1 MAYQDTIDYLYSRL
15 PMFSKIGAAAIKND
29 LNNTNAICSFLGNP
43 QHKFKTIHV
52 AGTNGKGS
60 TSHMLA
66 SIFQEAGYTTGLY
79 TSPHLYDFR
88 ERIKV
93 NGEMCS
99 QSFVTNFTNKVKGL
113 IDEIEPSFFEIT
125 VGMAFEYFAQQ
136 KCDIAIIETGLGG
149 RLDSTNVIH
158 PELCII
164 TNIGWDHMALLGNT
178 LPEIAAEKAG
188 IIKSDTPVVISEV
201 VSETK
206 KVFDEKAKQL
216 NAPIYF
222 AEDFI
227 AFNAFQNNWNSSLFE
242 FNQPLIHLLD
252 APLFSKTFTI
262 ECDLPGKYQNK
273 NLKGVLAATQILS
286 TMGWK
291 LNAPKVAKAL
301 ANVKK
306 NTGLMGRWECI
317 QAHPKLVLDVAHNE
331 PGIIALLD
339 QLAGIHYNQLHI
351 VTGMVRDK
359 DIDAVLNLLPKDAT
373 YYYTQSHIP
382 RALPANELA
391 EKGNAL
397 QRIGEQYENVNIAIA
412 TANKNANPKD
422 LILVIGSVFLVAEV
436 DRKCLNFT
444 NPFDLSMP

>member
-1 MAYQDTIDYLYSRL
+1 MAYQDTLDYLYSRL
-15 PMFSKIGAAAIKND
+15 PMFSRIGAAAIKND
-29 LNNTNAICSFLGNP
+29 LNNTNAICAYLGNP
-43 QHKFKTIHV
+43 QQKFKTIHV

-99 QSFVTNFTNKVKGL
+99 KEFVTSFTNKVKGL
-113 IDEIEPSFFEIT
+113 IEKIEPSFFEIT
-125 VGMAFEYFAQQ
+125 VGMAFDYFAQQ

-149 RLDSTNVIH
+149 RLDSTNIIN
-158 PELCII
+158 PELSII

-188 IIKSDTPVVISEV
+188 IIKADTPVVISEV
-201 VSETK
+201 LPETK
-206 KVFDEKAKQL
+206 PVFEQKANNV

-227 AFNAFQNNWNSSLFE
+227 AFNSFQNNWKTSLFE

-252 APLFSKTFTI
+252 APLFQKVFTI

-273 NLKGVLAATQILS
+273 NLKGVLVAAQILA

-291 LNAPKVAKAL
+291 LTASKIAKAL
-301 ANVKK
+301 LNVKK

-317 QAHPKLVLDVAHNE
+317 QESPKLVLDVAHNE
-331 PGIIALLD
+331 PGMIALLD
-339 QLAGIHYNQLHI
+339 QLEGIHYHQLHI
-351 VTGMVRDK
+351 VTGMVKDK
-359 DIDAVLNLLPKDAT
+359 DVDSVLKLLPANAT
-373 YYYTQSHIP
+373 YYFTQSHIP

-391 EKGNAL
+391 QKASMMNRNGSCFED
-397 QRIGEQYENVNIAIA
+397 VNLAIKQ
-412 TANKNANPKD
+412 ANKNANPQD

-436 DRKCLNFT
+436 DRNLIN
-444 NPFDLSMP
+444 

>member
-1 MAYQDTIDYLYSRL
+1 MAYQETLDYLYNRL
-15 PMFSKIGAAAIKND
+15 PMFSRIGAAAIKND
-29 LNNTNAICSFLGNP
+29 LNNTISICDFLGNP

-93 NGEMCS
+93 NGVMCS
-99 QSFVTNFTNKVKGL
+99 QEFVTNFTNKVKGL
-113 IDEIEPSFFEIT
+113 IEKIEPSFFEIT
-125 VGMAFEYFAQQ
+125 VGMAFDYFAQQ

-149 RLDSTNVIH
+149 RLDSTNVIN

-188 IIKSDTPVVISEV
+188 IIKNETPIVISEV
-201 VSETK
+201 STQTK
-206 KVFDEKAKQL
+206 KVFEDKANAVQ
-216 NAPIYF
+216 APIYF
-222 AEDFI
+222 AEEYI
-227 AFNAFQNNWNSSLFE
+227 SFNNFQNNWNTSIFE
-242 FNQPLIHLLD
+242 FSQPLIHLLD
-252 APLFSKTFTI
+252 APVFQKTFSI

-273 NLKGVLAATQILS
+273 NLKGVIVAAQLLA

-291 LNAPKVAKAL
+291 LSASKITKAL
-301 ANVKK
+301 LNVKK

-317 QAHPKLVLDVAHNE
+317 QDSPKLVLDVAHNA

-351 VTGMVRDK
+351 VTGMVKDK
-359 DIDAVLNLLPKDAT
+359 DIDAVLNLLPTEAT

-397 QRIGEQYENVNIAIA
+397 QRIGTHYDNVNLAIME
-412 TANKNANPKD
+412 ANKNANPQD

-436 DRKCLNFT
+436 DRSLI
-444 NPFDLSMP
+444 

>member
-1 MAYQDTIDYLYSRL
+1 MSYQDTLDYLYSRL
-15 PMFSKIGAAAIKND
+15 PMFSRIGAAAIKND
-29 LNNTNAICSFLGNP
+29 LNNTIAICDFLGNP
-43 QHKFKTIHV
+43 QHKFKTIHI

-79 TSPHLYDFR
+79 TSPHLNDFR

-93 NGEMCS
+93 NGVMCS
-99 QSFVTNFTNKVKGL
+99 QQFVTNFTNKVKGL
-113 IDEIEPSFFEIT
+113 IEKIEPSFFEIT
-125 VGMAFEYFAQQ
+125 VGMAFDYFAQQ

-158 PELCII
+158 PELSII

-188 IIKSDTPVVISEV
+188 IIKSETPVVISEV
-201 VSETK
+201 VNETK
-206 KVFDEKAKQL
+206 NIFEEKA
-216 NAPIYF
+216 NAVNSPIYF

-227 AFNAFQNNWNSSLFE
+227 AFNSFQNNWKSSLFE
-242 FNQPLIHLLD
+242 FTQPLIHLLD
-252 APLFSKTFTI
+252 APLFQKTFTI

-273 NLKGVLAATQILS
+273 NLKGVLVAAQILA

-291 LNAPKVAKAL
+291 LSASKITKAL
-301 ANVKK
+301 LNVKK

-317 QAHPKLVLDVAHNE
+317 QDSPKLVLDVAHNE

-359 DIDAVLNLLPKDAT
+359 DIDTVLHLLPKEAI

-382 RALPANELA
+382 RALPAIELA
-391 EKGNAL
+391 EKGNAIL
-397 QRIGEQYENVNIAIA
+397 RSGQHYDNVNIAIMQ
-412 TANKNANPKD
+412 ANKNANPQD

-436 DRKCLNFT
+436 NRSLIK
-444 NPFDLSMP
+444 

>member
-1 MAYQDTIDYLYSRL
+1 MPYQDTIDYLYSRL
-15 PMFSKIGAAAIKND
+15 PMFSRIGAAAIKNNLD
-29 LNNTNAICSFLGNP
+29 NTNAICNFLGKP
-43 QHKFKTIHV
+43 QHKFKTIHI

-93 NGEMCS
+93 NGKMCTKE
-99 QSFVTNFTNKVKGL
+99 FVASFTNRMKGL
-113 IDEIEPSFFEIT
+113 IEKIEPSFFFFFL
-125 VGMAFEYFAQQ
+125 GMAFEYFAQE

-158 PELCII
+158 PELSII

-178 LPEIAAEKAG
+178 LPEIATEKAG

-201 VSETK
+201 IPETK
-206 KVFDEKAKQL
+206 PVFEQKAASL

-222 AEDFI
+222 AEEFLL
-227 AFNAFQNNWNSSLFE
+227 FQNFQNNWASSIFE
-242 FNQPLIHLLD
+242 FNQPLIHYLD
-252 APLFSKTFTI
+252 APVFQKNFTV

-273 NLKGVLAATQILS
+273 NLKGVLVAVQLLS
-286 TMGWK
+286 GMGWK
-291 LNAPKVAKAL
+291 LAAPKVLKAL
-301 ANVKK
+301 ANVKE

-317 QAHPKLVLDVAHNE
+317 QNNPKVVLDVAHNVH
-331 PGIIALLD
+331 GMHALLE
-339 QLAGIHYNQLHI
+339 QLATLHYQQLHI
-351 VTGMVRDK
+351 ITGMVKDK
-359 DIDAVLNLLPKDAT
+359 DVDAVLKLLPNSAK
-373 YYYTQSHIP
+373 YYFTQSHIP

-391 EKGNAL
+391 EKANA
-397 QRIGEQYENVNIAIA
+397 IGLNGSIFNDVNEALVE
-412 TANKNANPKD
+412 ANKNANHND

-436 DRKCLNFT
+436 NRTHVF
-444 NPFDLSMP
+444 